1 MQALDPNN
9 SPGWDTQSSGSC
21 QSGPNTSKL
30 PLFVKNV
37 AAMAPQGPG
46 QETQVTANDEVNY
59 NL

>member
-9 SPGWDTQSSGSC
+9 SPGWDTQRS
-21 QSGPNTSKL
+21 PNTSKL

-37 AAMAPQGPG
+37 ATMAPQGPG
-46 QETQVTANDEVNY
+46 QETQVTANDQVNY